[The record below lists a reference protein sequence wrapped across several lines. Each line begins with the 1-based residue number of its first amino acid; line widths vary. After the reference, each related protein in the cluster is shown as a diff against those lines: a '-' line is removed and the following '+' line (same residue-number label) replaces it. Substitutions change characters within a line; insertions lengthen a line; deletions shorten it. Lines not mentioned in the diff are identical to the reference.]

1 MKNREATFE
10 RAATRVPIL
19 RRLLLTGAALMA
31 MGIPSA
37 SAAYISGTVS
47 FYPDAVVEGSGD
59 TQTIRF
65 GAPGAEFLSAFIS
78 GDFLLL
84 GPNSGFGMQ
93 NHGST
98 IPWQQFGTNS
108 NLFCG
113 VTCAATGTNGT
124 VGWALDVAYRTS
136 NTNTP
141 DRMSLTGVG
150 TISLSGFEDTLAHW
164 WVAWDR
170 PVDLSL
176 PSRAQ
181 FSLQALNVA
190 PPWQASSQSPPAHA
204 PGPIVGA
211 GLPGLILAGGGL
223 LGWWRRRKKTA

>member
-1 MKNREATFE
+1 MK
-10 RAATRVPIL
+10 
-19 RRLLLTGAALMA
+19 RLLLAGVALMA
-31 MGIPSA
+31 MGAPIA
-37 SAAYISGTVS
+37 SAAYINGTVS
-47 FYPDAVVEGSGD
+47 FYPDAVVQGSGD
-59 TQTIRF
+59 TQTINF

-93 NHGST
+93 NHSST
-98 IPWQQFGTNS
+98 VPWQQFGTTS

-124 VGWALDVAYRTS
+124 IGWALDVAYLTS
-136 NTNTP
+136 HTNTP

-170 PVDLSL
+170 PVDPSL

-181 FSLQALNVA
+181 FSLQALNMA
-190 PPWQASSQSPPAHA
+190 SPWEALSQSAPKPN
-204 PGPIVGA
+204 PGPILGA
-211 GLPGLILAGGGL
+211 GLPGLLAACGGVL
-223 LGWWRRRKKTA
+223 ALMRRRRSRYATA